1 MNVRKLLIL
10 FAHGFVLWMLCGA
23 VMYFGQAVTT
33 LDVTLAIH
41 LVAAPVFAASLT
53 WLYFTRFNQSFTT
66 PLQAALAITGF
77 VFFADLL
84 IVAPLFEKSF
94 AMFESVMGTW
104 LPFLLIFTAT
114 YLTGAY
120 LVRSRHAPIAGK
132 GDLTVRTS

>member
-23 VMYFGQAVTT
+23 VMYIGRSVTT

-41 LVAAPVFAASLT
+41 LVAAPVFAAGLT

-66 PLQAALAITGF
+66 PLQTALAITGF
-77 VFFADLL
+77 VFLADLL

-94 AMFESVMGTW
+94 AMFESAMGTW
-104 LPFLLIFTAT
+104 LPFLLIFTAI

-120 LVRSRHAPIAGK
+120 LLRSRHA
-132 GDLTVRTS
+132 LMVSR